1 MSCGVLHKRILL
13 PACNYSSDEIRCI
26 LLHEASHIKNR
37 DPLLQLLTNILCAVY
52 WWNPLVYLLRTDMW
66 HAFELR
72 CDRDVIKSIGYDQIT
87 IYLKTLVSVLEN
99 TDNNDLQNQVTGV
112 LGLNRDLKL
121 IKERVLFSEKL
132 YLHKHYI
139 SDAIVV
145 FIAIFLMICSYSVI
159 FQSAFS
165 ISNIDEEILPQES
178 YIIQKTNGNY
188 EIEMPDGNII
198 TLNKDDIPMLTNDGF
213 NIVKEDDDL

>member
-1 MSCGVLHKRILL
+1 MSVALILLLRILLKYKKLSLLLAEYAEAEDSIPSGIYNEVFGTWANKPKVLRIPEFYSPMSCGVLHKRILL
-13 PACNYSSDEIRCI
+13 PPCNYSSDEIRCI

-99 TDNNDLQNQVTGV
+99 TDNNNLQNQVTGV

-121 IKERVLFSEKL
+121 IKERVDKSILEKIDVDDL
-132 YLHKHYI
+132 L
-139 SDAIVV
+139 
-145 FIAIFLMICSYSVI
+145 IFRY
-159 FQSAFS
+159 FS
-165 ISNIDEEILPQES
+165 ICVQ
-178 YIIQKTNGNY
+178 YFQY
-188 EIEMPDGNII
+188 R
-198 TLNKDDIPMLTNDGF
+198 
-213 NIVKEDDDL
+213 